1 MFEMRNVM
9 VWIFYNLKNKLL
21 GVKVTDFS
29 IQMIVLNNK
38 VVFIFNF

>member
-29 IQMIVLNNK
+29 IHMIVLNNK
-38 VVFIFNF
+38 VIFIFNF